1 MNTFQKPQTVLID
14 FDGVISKNSV
24 LLLFNCLHG
33 FINRYTPFPRE
44 ALLEF
49 FKSTVSFPVKSSMEL
64 ILTSLGIEDKI
75 MELYREVSQMQDYGG
90 TGIKIEENFYSF
102 IDFCKKNSISYRIFS
117 SASKNVKRFS
127 ELLERVDNSCICNLK
142 GRSKARYA
150 TFSETSQEL
159 NIDLKK
165 CLYIDDSPSA
175 LMTGK
180 LHGITTVMM
189 LNDIFT
195 LKDYGIF
202 NEFIDYKVNSF
213 KEVEAI
219 IENIM

>member
-1 MNTFQKPQTVLID
+1 MKTFQKPQTVLID

-24 LLLFNCLHG
+24 LLLFNCLHD
-33 FINRYTPFPRE
+33 FINRCTPFPRK

-49 FKSTVSFPVKSSMEL
+49 FKSTVSFPVQSSMEL

-75 MELYREVSQMQDYGG
+75 MELYREVSQMEDYGG
-90 TGIKIEENFYSF
+90 TGIKIEEDFYSF
-102 IDFCKKNSISYRIFS
+102 TDFCKRNSISCRIFS
-117 SASKNVKRFS
+117 SAGKNVKRFS
-127 ELLERVDNSCICNLK
+127 GLLERVDNSFICNLK

-159 NIDLKK
+159 DIDLKK
-165 CLYIDDSPSA
+165 CLYIDDSPTA
-175 LMTGK
+175 LRTGK

-195 LKDYGIF
+195 LEDYGIF
-202 NEFIDYKVNSF
+202 SEFIDYRVNSF
-213 KEVEAI
+213 KEVETI
-219 IENIM
+219 IGNVI